1 MHGTIKNNHNYTYIM
16 SSNFTL
22 FKSYTQKHTHMIFTL
37 FLSFIFYFSFF
48 GYTLEITLCYFF
60 FCFIDFF
67 MIYLYLTVG
76 TGFEHYS
83 YEMSEFKLNRP
94 DTINL

>member
-1 MHGTIKNNHNYTYIM
+1 
-16 SSNFTL
+16 
-22 FKSYTQKHTHMIFTL
+22 
-37 FLSFIFYFSFF
+37 
-48 GYTLEITLCYFF
+48 
-60 FCFIDFF
+60 